1 MSLSNQIMDFL
12 HSVMEDIQHQQQP
25 QQQQIYNIQQ
35 QQQAQFLYQQT
46 PPPLHVELDSKDT
59 SPTTAATILDGATP
73 NTNLKMN
80 QFIDLF
86 QDNVNI
92 NNSDSPITN
101 NDNSSSNTTSP
112 IATTTTTSTLEQDLL
127 LVQQQQQQ
135 QQTSS
140 SQFNTP
146 TTISSSSSSP
156 SSSIPTSPSNNNL
169 NDNNSNNTDNT
180 GNGNDDIIP
189 KKQQVARITTNNF
202 LEALPQ
208 EIVNYIFLKVGANGV
223 KDLMRVNKLCH
234 KTGMNEKLWLYFVEH
249 DFRLEKLEIG
259 QYIKL
264 NGGVR
269 ALYSNLYF
277 KKKNSLPRAP
287 SSNPLIQYFFRPIS
301 KIPALF
307 SRKEYKALMYGL
319 DGVGKTTMLYKFA
332 RGENV
337 RTLHTNGYNVEI
349 VEYKSCDFICWDIGY
364 EKTNVPVWQ
373 YYIQDTQA
381 IIFIIDSCDRQR
393 LRLVKEELW
402 NLVNDKNVQKIV
414 NFKQQNNNTNN
425 SNNNSNNKNTDT
437 RVKVLIYSNKTDQIS
452 ENPMNTLEVAQSL
465 SLYNLPKNIS
475 WHVQG
480 CSATSEEGD
489 GLYEG
494 LDWLSSQFDT

>member
-1 MSLSNQIMDFL
+1 MEMTLSNIMIFIN
-12 HSVMEDIQHQQQP
+12 SVMEDINDIQQIP
-25 QQQQIYNIQQ
+25 VQQQQQQHYQQPLIQQ
-35 QQQAQFLYQQT
+35 QQHNLINKEY
-46 PPPLHVELDSKDT
+46 T
-59 SPTTAATILDGATP
+59 SEKTILDGATP
-73 NTNLKMN
+73 TNTIKIFNTMDQSL
-80 QFIDLF
+80 IDSF
-86 QDNVNI
+86 NDNI
-92 NNSDSPITN
+92 NI
-101 NDNSSSNTTSP
+101 DN
-112 IATTTTTSTLEQDLL
+112 TTTTTTTNLEEDLL
-127 LVQQQQQQ
+127 LQQHNI
-135 QQTSS
+135 

-146 TTISSSSSSP
+146 TN
-156 SSSIPTSPSNNNL
+156 SSIPSSPSNNNI
-169 NDNNSNNTDNT
+169 NETTETTTTTFNENSNIT
-180 GNGNDDIIP
+180 IQP
-189 KKQQVARITTNNF
+189 SEQEQQEQQEQQQQQQKLNRITTYNF

-223 KDLMRVNKLCH
+223 KNLVRVNKVCL
-234 KTGMNEKLWLYFVEH
+234 KIGMNEKLWLYFVEH
-249 DFRLEKLEIG
+249 DFKLEKLEIG

-269 ALYSNLYF
+269 ALYANLYF
-277 KKKNSLPRAP
+277 KKKNSLPPAP
-287 SSNPLIQYFFRPIS
+287 SSNPLIQYFLRPIS

-393 LRLVKEELW
+393 LRLVREELW

-414 NFKQQNNNTNN
+414 NYKQQ
-425 SNNNSNNKNTDT
+425 SNNNNNNNNNNKNLDT
-437 RVKVLIYSNKTDQIS
+437 RVKVLIYSNKIDQIS
-452 ENPMNTLEVAQSL
+452 DNPMTTLEITQSL
-465 SLYNLPKNIS
+465 SLYNLPKNIT